1 MKNVQKIISTF
12 IIVALLIILMST
24 TVFAS
29 RIDVG
34 KLGEISNPT
43 GVASLTEMSG
53 KILNVIYTVAV
64 IASVAMMLV
73 IGIKYITASPDQK
86 ASLKSRAI
94 PYLIGAFLV
103 FGTANILRFISTMA
117 GWIKV

>member
-1 MKNVQKIISTF
+1 MKNIKKLMIVF
-12 IIVALLIILMST
+12 IIGILLMMIMST
-24 TVFAS
+24 TVFAGE
-29 RIDVG
+29 IDMG
-34 KLGEISNPT
+34 ALSNISNPT
-43 GVASLTEMSG
+43 GVSALTEMSG

-64 IASVAMMLV
+64 LASVAMMLV
-73 IGIKYITASPDQK
+73 IGIKYITSSPDQK
-86 ASLKSRAI
+86 ASLKARAV

>member
-1 MKNVQKIISTF
+1 MKNVKKIMIVF
-12 IIVALLIILMST
+12 ITGTLLILTMST
-24 TVFAS
+24 TVLAGE
-29 RIDVG
+29 IDMG
-34 KLGEISNPT
+34 ALSNISNPT

-64 IASVAMMLV
+64 LASAAMMIV
-73 IGIKYITASPDQK
+73 IGIKYITSSPDQK
-86 ASLKSRAI
+86 ASLKARAV

>member
-1 MKNVQKIISTF
+1 MGKVQKIIMLF
-12 IIVALLIILMST
+12 IIVVLFIMLMST

-29 RIDVG
+29 RIDVS
-34 KLGEISNPT
+34 KLEDISNPT

-64 IASVAMMLV
+64 FASVAMMLV
-73 IGIKYITASPDQK
+73 IGIKYITSSPDQK

>member
-1 MKNVQKIISTF
+1 MQKIMTVF
-12 IIVALLIILMST
+12 ILGILFIALMST
-24 TVFAS
+24 NVSAGE
-29 RIDVG
+29 IDMG
-34 KLGEISNPT
+34 KLSNISNPT

-53 KILNVIYTVAV
+53 KIISVIYTVAV
-64 IASVAMMLV
+64 LASVAMMLV
-73 IGIKYITASPDQK
+73 IGIKYITSSPDQK
-86 ASLKSRAI
+86 ASLKARAI